1 MSLSLALNNSISGL
15 NAGQAGLAVASQ
27 NVANANTEGY
37 AKKVS
42 NQSPNVIDGVPNG
55 VSVDIITRLTND
67 FLNTELKNAT
77 SDYQKAAVVD
87 EFFQLMQNFF
97 GSPGSNTSFADD
109 FAGFMSDM
117 ESLAN
122 TPENAALR
130 FDVVSSGVILAD
142 TISKLASDLQGLR
155 FQADQEIDAAVSR
168 INDLA
173 AEVDELNVQIKR
185 ISSVNGSTADLEDK
199 RDLAVR
205 RIAAEIDVNTFVRAD
220 GRMALFTRSGKTL
233 VDDRRQLI
241 EYSPASSVNSA
252 TVFSEMRVFNV
263 DAAGAATGLGE
274 QLVSSGTSSTV
285 TSTLQ
290 SGRLAGLLQ
299 TRDSDL
305 PDLADAL
312 DAIANTIRDQVNTV
326 HNQGTGFPPPNDLTG
341 TRTVAASDSFTATGT
356 VRIAVTDATGTIV
369 DVQDLDLTALG
380 ATTVG
385 QLATNISTALTGN
398 ATAAVV
404 NGNLVITATDANN
417 GIAIN
422 PAGTA
427 ETATGETFSH
437 FFGLNDFFDGTGS
450 TDMVVRSNIQNDPSR
465 ISTGLLSTTAAVS
478 EVAISVGDNRTA
490 QDLAAIADQLFAFST
505 VGGLPAMT
513 VTITDFAGSVIGLNS
528 ARAANATDVQ
538 EQREFVL
545 ENIQNR
551 HSSDTGVNID
561 EELANMVLFQNAFTM
576 SARMLDIA
584 SQMFDTLINIQ
595 G

>member
-1 MSLSLALNNSISGL
+1 MSLSLALNNAISGL

-42 NQSPNVIDGVPNG
+42 NQSPQVINGVPNG
-55 VSVDIITRLTND
+55 VAVDVITRLTND

-77 SDYQKAAVVD
+77 SDYQQAAVVD

-130 FDVVSSGVILAD
+130 FDVVSGGVILAD
-142 TISKLASDLQGLR
+142 TISKLARDLQSLR
-155 FQADQEIDAAVSR
+155 FQADQEIDAAVNR
-168 INDLA
+168 VNDLA
-173 AEVDELNVQIKR
+173 AEIDELNIQIKK

-220 GRMALFTRSGKTL
+220 GRMALFTRAGKTL
-233 VDDRRQLI
+233 VDDRRQII
-241 EYSPASSVNSA
+241 EYSPASTVNVA
-252 TVFSEMRVFNV
+252 TVFSEMRVFNTDV
-263 DAAGAATGLGE
+263 SGAAVGQGE
-274 QLVSSGTSSTV
+274 QLVSNGTSSTV

-299 TRDSDL
+299 SRDSDL
-305 PDLADAL
+305 PDLANAL
-312 DAIANTIRDQVNTV
+312 DAIANTIRDQINAV
-326 HNQGTGFPPPNDLTG
+326 HNLGTGFPPPTDLTG
-341 TRTVAASDSFTATGT
+341 TRTVAASDAFEATGT
-356 VRIAVTDATGTIV
+356 VRIAVTDATGAIV

-385 QLATNISTALTGN
+385 LLATNITTALAGN
-398 ATAAVV
+398 ATAAVI
-404 NGNLVITATDANN
+404 NGTLVITATDANN
-417 GIAIN
+417 GIAVN

-427 ETATGETFSH
+427 ETTTGETFSH
-437 FFGLNDFFDGTGS
+437 FFGLNDFFTGTGS
-450 TDMVVRSNIQNDPSR
+450 TDLAVNTNVQNDASR

-490 QDLAAIADQLFAFST
+490 QDLAAIADQLFSFSS

-513 VTITDFAGSVIGLNS
+513 VTITDFAGAMIGLNS

-584 SQMFDTLINIQ
+584 AQMFDTLVNIQ
-595 G
+595 S